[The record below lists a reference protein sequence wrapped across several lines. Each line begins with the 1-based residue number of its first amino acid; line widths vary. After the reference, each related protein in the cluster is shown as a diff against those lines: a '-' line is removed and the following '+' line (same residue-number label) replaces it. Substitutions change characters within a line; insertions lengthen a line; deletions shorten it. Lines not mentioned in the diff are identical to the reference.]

1 MVGFFFLRRTG
12 VALVEGDAGGK
23 FVATY
28 QDQTQFSNYKLCPL
42 PPPEVELRKYLDYG
56 ILLLFCGAATYYSFP
71 FPENTNGTH
80 EVHTWV
86 FHQPKNLEQLEN
98 VVKEANLKKT
108 WIRHFRSGAGMV
120 NLALMDKVLEHETSH
135 SCKGTIEFSKEKDPK
150 LFYLAGCGLRSL
162 GVVAEVTILC
172 IERQE
177 LAAHTTISNME
188 EIKKNHK
195 KLLFENKHVKYMYI
209 PYTDVVVVVVNC
221 NLVSKWRG
229 SPKSKPKYTV
239 DEAMQPIQD
248 LYKDS
253 LKKYRDKL
261 LTLDP
266 LNKVHVIKVNQAE
279 ADFLR
284 KSEGFKV
291 GWSDEILG
299 FDCGGQQWVSETCFP
314 AGTIENVPA
323 PTPIEQHWIASNR
336 SLMSSASSSSE
347 DDIFSWHSLLGAPL
361 YEFWFIIFEF
371 LTSRSS
377 ILYVKRYLHRYFH
390 LDLFNFL

>member
-12 VALVEGDAGGK
+12 VAPVEGDAGGK

-28 QDQTQFSNYKLCPL
+28 QDQTQFANYKLCPL

-56 ILLLFCGAATYYSFP
+56 ILLLFCGATTYYSFP
-71 FPENTNGTH
+71 FPENTKH
-80 EVHTWV
+80 KKAFSVWV
-86 FHQPKNLEQLEN
+86 VPNEIGLS
-98 VVKEANLKKT
+98 
-108 WIRHFRSGAGMV
+108 RAGMV
-120 NLALMDKVLEHETSH
+120 NLALMDKVLEAGIRVQLVDGINDYGLTLQNFSWCH
-135 SCKGTIEFSKEKDPK
+135 GTGARLPPIDESI
-150 LFYLAGCGLRSL
+150 
-162 GVVAEVTILC
+162 GVVAEDTILC

-239 DEAMQPIQD
+239 DEALQPIQD

-314 AGTIENVPA
+314 TGTIENVPA
-323 PTPIEQHWIASNR
+323 PTPIEQYWIASSR

-347 DDIFSWHSLLGAPL
+347 DDIFSWHSLVGAPL
-361 YEFWFIIFEF
+361 YEFWSIIFEF